1 MRVLIVEDV
10 ALVAM
15 DFAIVVTGLGHKV
28 CGTAASAS
36 QAIEQAIRHAPDV
49 VLMDLRLANGSSGID
64 AARELHARHGLR
76 CIFLSANLDERTMA
90 ALQPLQPIDFVDK
103 PLLPV
108 MLKRALEK
116 AQRALSGP

>member
-1 MRVLIVEDV
+1 
-10 ALVAM
+10 
-15 DFAIVVTGLGHKV
+15 
-28 CGTAASAS
+28 
-36 QAIEQAIRHAPDV
+36 V

-64 AARELHARHGLR
+64 AARELYARHGLR
-76 CIFLSANLDERTMA
+76 CIILSANLDERTMG

-108 MLKRALEK
+108 MLKRAMER